1 MLKID
6 RKTVNNFIQ
15 VTLIFSKVFYVNY
28 NAAEV
33 CTGYGTSTL
42 LMFNLRI
49 SHHILRFLAKFWPLS
64 KTCPSARENSRRLF
78 EFSRVQK

>member
-33 CTGYGTSTL
+33 CTGYGK
-42 LMFNLRI
+42 LRYTTNMKE
-49 SHHILRFLAKFWPLS
+49 SS
-64 KTCPSARENSRRLF
+64 KTTKKPRNAN
-78 EFSRVQK
+78 V